1 VRKTKFPAG
10 FSFFVFGQKKRAERL
25 FSSLVRSGLDCSAG
39 NLTGTQATGASVNTL
54 WGTVHNCSHTLHVWL
69 PGSVRTSMRVRNLN
83 TESNIFSTNF
93 TLCHVSAPPSK
104 GLFYKITTLVF
115 YQIYKGNARVFS
127 RFFLTSPNNREKIG
141 ETVLFCWSFWIFKK
155 DSLEKE

>member
-1 VRKTKFPAG
+1 MKALAG
-10 FSFFVFGQKKRAERL
+10 FPFCFWEKKRAERL
-25 FSSLVRSGLDCSAG
+25 LSSFVRFALDSSAG

-54 WGTVHNCSHTLHVWL
+54 WRTIYNCSYTLHVWL

-104 GLFYKITTLVF
+104 GLSYKITTLVF
-115 YQIYKGNARVFS
+115 YQICKGNARVFS
-127 RFFLTSPNNREKIG
+127 RFFLTSQNNQEKS
-141 ETVLFCWSFWIFKK
+141 EKLFCFVRFSRG
-155 DSLEKE
+155 S